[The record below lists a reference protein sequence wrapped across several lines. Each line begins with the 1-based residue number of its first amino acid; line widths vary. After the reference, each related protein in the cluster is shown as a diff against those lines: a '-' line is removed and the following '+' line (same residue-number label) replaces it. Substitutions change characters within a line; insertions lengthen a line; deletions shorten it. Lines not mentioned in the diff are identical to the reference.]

1 MSYRDF
7 DAIVLGAGMI
17 GVCSAV
23 RLQESGKSVLLIDRN
38 GPGEGTSFGNAGIV
52 QRETADRFAFPR
64 DLRDIVRHG
73 LNRSTQAHIHWAAL
87 PWLAPIL
94 YRYWRQS
101 EPRRLEHTVTAM
113 WALTKDCLTE
123 HEAMMAAANAAG
135 LVRHTGYLRLFRQS
149 KALQAALQKE
159 EKAHAIFGCPFEL
172 RDAKGV
178 RELEPDL
185 AGAYAGGIWLTD
197 MMSVSDPGGLVKAY
211 AALFETLG
219 GAYLRADVSGI
230 TESGGLWEIRAG
242 GAIVRAPDIV
252 IAAGPWSARLLAK
265 LGARFPLGA
274 KRGYHMHFAKIANHR
289 LSRPVLDVETG
300 FVITDM
306 KAGVRLTTGAE
317 FAFVDSPA
325 TPVQLERVEPVA
337 RKLFPLGRR
346 LDAKPWLGARPYLP
360 DLLPA
365 IGRVPGRKGLWAN
378 FGHHHLGFTL
388 GPTSARLLAEMMTGK
403 DTFIDPRPYRPERF
417 V

>member
-64 DLRDIVRHG
+64 GLRDIVRHG

-101 EPRRLEHTVTAM
+101 EPRRLEHTVAAM

-123 HEAMMAAANAAG
+123 HEAMMAAASATG
-135 LVRHTGYLRLFRQS
+135 LVRHTGYLRLFRQP

-185 AGAYAGGIWLTD
+185 AAPMPGAFG
-197 MMSVSDPGGLVKAY
+197 
-211 AALFETLG
+211 
-219 GAYLRADVSGI
+219 
-230 TESGGLWEIRAG
+230 
-242 GAIVRAPDIV
+242 
-252 IAAGPWSARLLAK
+252 
-265 LGARFPLGA
+265 
-274 KRGYHMHFAKIANHR
+274 
-289 LSRPVLDVETG
+289 
-300 FVITDM
+300 
-306 KAGVRLTTGAE
+306 
-317 FAFVDSPA
+317 SP
-325 TPVQLERVEPVA
+325 T
-337 RKLFPLGRR
+337 
-346 LDAKPWLGARPYLP
+346 
-360 DLLPA
+360 
-365 IGRVPGRKGLWAN
+365 
-378 FGHHHLGFTL
+378 
-388 GPTSARLLAEMMTGK
+388 
-403 DTFIDPRPYRPERF
+403 
-417 V
+417 